1 MLTTRQDADR
11 RTDPDQVAV
20 ERAISELRA
29 GRPVAVLGEFPFVM
43 VCAESVD
50 ADLAESL
57 VSDLVGPDTDAAA
70 GACLVLPAPRLRRL
84 GLHDRAGPGGIALPA
99 IDPERVARLA
109 MQVDARI
116 DAPVALTT
124 RRDEIAL
131 DLARAALML
140 PAAVLVPLGEG
151 AAVPAHLMTVA
162 DTAVATYHGST
173 VRIVSRAPVPL
184 DGALDSEFVVFRG
197 GDGLRDQVAIVV
209 GRPNL
214 DAPVAVRL
222 HSACLTGDL
231 FGSLKCDCGDQL
243 RGAVRQMSKSGGGI
257 LLYLDQEGRGNG
269 LANKIRAYDLQA
281 CGFDTYEADE
291 FLGYGVDQRRYDFAA
306 QMLRCLG
313 VSRVEVVSNNP
324 AKIAALSAAGL
335 DVIGTQR
342 SLGRVTTQNLT
353 YLTVK
358 RDRTGHA
365 LGRDLAERLEAT
377 LP

>member
-1 MLTTRQDADR
+1 MLTTPQDADR
-11 RTDPDQVAV
+11 RTGPDQVAV
-20 ERAISELRA
+20 ERVIAELRA
-29 GRPVAVLGEFPFVM
+29 GRPVAVLGEAPFVM
-43 VCAESVD
+43 ACAESVD
-50 ADLAESL
+50 AELAASL
-57 VSDLVGPDTDAAA
+57 VSDLAGHGADAVA

-99 IDPERVARLA
+99 IDPERIARLA

-124 RRDEIAL
+124 RRDEVGL

-140 PAAVLVPLGEG
+140 PAVVVVPLGEG
-151 AAVPAHLMTVA
+151 AVVPARLMSVA
-162 DTAVATYHGST
+162 DTAIAAYHNST

-184 DGALDSEFVVFRG
+184 EGAPDSEFVVFRG

-209 GRPNL
+209 GRPDL
-214 DAPVAVRL
+214 DGPVAVRL

-243 RGAVRQMSKSGGGI
+243 RGAVRQMSQTGGI

-291 FLGYGVDQRRYDFAA
+291 ALGYGVDQRRYDFAA

-313 VSRVEVVSNNP
+313 VARVRVMSNNP
-324 AKIAALSAAGL
+324 AKIAALGAAGL
-335 DVIGTQR
+335 DVVGTQR
-342 SLGRVTTQNLT
+342 SIGRVTTQNLS
-353 YLTVK
+353 YLMVK